1 MRPAASAEISTLL
14 RVTDLLVRWE
24 KCTSNATLFRHPPT
38 HRSKHGTLQFQ
49 GFSSSQQFDKSAQEA
64 FGGQTRSGVRY
75 HRARMATVTDPGA
88 SYGVPCTPTPRLTG
102 ASIRPA
108 HPANSMIGQ
117 KRRSGRSRLGRGP
130 WVCGLLSDMWSGA
143 ARVSQGMAGRPCSIM
158 AQPGGL
164 RRPGFGPGWER
175 FANPPPP
182 CPSPR
187 TRTPRRRM
195 CQHGFSPSPPGPC
208 QMIQSSASWSSAL
221 LKGQATHQSEQVLL
235 RCKRR
240 RQGGYG

>member
-1 MRPAASAEISTLL
+1 MHRFFGT
-14 RVTDLLVRWE
+14 R
-24 KCTSNATLFRHPPT
+24 PPT
-38 HRSKHGTLQFQ
+38 AQSMGRYNFKDFFGATV
-49 GFSSSQQFDKSAQEA
+49 QQSAQEA
-64 FGGQTRSGVRY
+64 FGGQTQSGVRH
-75 HRARMATVTDPGA
+75 HRARMATVKDPGA
-88 SYGVPCTPTPRLTG
+88 SYGVPRTPTPRLTG

-164 RRPGFGPGWER
+164 RRPGFGPGWDR
-175 FANPPPP
+175 FANPPPPP

-221 LKGQATHQSEQVLL
+221 LKGQATHQSKQVLL

>member
-1 MRPAASAEISTLL
+1 MQFWHSSVGQVRATVTSEALRARARGLGEVFSTPLG
-14 RVTDLLVRWE
+14 VTDLLAKVE
-24 KCTSNATLFRHPPT
+24 NARAMHRFFGTRPPT
-38 HRSKHGTLQFQ
+38 AQSMGRYNSKDFFGAIV
-49 GFSSSQQFDKSAQEA
+49 QQSAQEA
-64 FGGQTRSGVRY
+64 FWGQTQSGVRH
-75 HRARMATVTDPGA
+75 HRARLATARDPGA
-88 SYGVPCTPTPRLTG
+88 SYGVPRTSTPRLTG

-175 FANPPPP
+175 FANPPLP
-182 CPSPR
+182 
-187 TRTPRRRM
+187 
-195 CQHGFSPSPPGPC
+195 FSPYQIPP
-208 QMIQSSASWSSAL
+208 
-221 LKGQATHQSEQVLL
+221 
-235 RCKRR
+235 
-240 RQGGYG
+240 